1 MQPTLADAKEFMRVV
16 HDGDDSLITDL
27 LAAAQVE
34 ALAFIE
40 DTTDY
45 DDSNAVMPKSVW
57 LAILLLTQAAY
68 EATPD
73 DMADLRAIAEIKLMP
88 HRANL
93 GI

>member
-1 MQPTLADAKEFMRVV
+1 MQPTLADAKEFMRVI
-16 HDGDDSLITDL
+16 HDGDDALISDL
-27 LAAAQVE
+27 LAAAQIE
-34 ALAFIE
+34 ALAFIG
-40 DTTDY
+40 DVTDY
-45 DDSNAVMPKSVW
+45 SVAGTEMKKSIW

>member
-1 MQPTLADAKEFMRVV
+1 MQPTLQDAKQFMRVI
-16 HDGDDSLITDL
+16 HDADDGLIADL
-27 LAAAQVE
+27 LSAAQAE

-40 DTTDY
+40 DDTDY
-45 DDSNAVMPKSVW
+45 WAADAVMPKSVW

-68 EATPD
+68 ESSPD

-88 HRANL
+88 HRVNI